1 MVNRCSW
8 HSTVPSTSPSMI
20 KSSRAKIWPLMVTF
34 LPNAAGPPLRV
45 EIGSGSKTLEGDDMV
60 FVSLLGVSVDGAAEA
75 GDAPAG
81 LSGRCG
87 SSSCVRLLH
96 MGRRLLDLAHSIV
109 LPETLPPMK
118 ECGSMS
124 LRKYSQRL

>member
-1 MVNRCSW
+1 
-8 HSTVPSTSPSMI
+8 
-20 KSSRAKIWPLMVTF
+20 MVTF
-34 LPNAAGPPLRV
+34 LPNAAGPLLRV

-75 GDAPAG
+75 GGAPAG

-96 MGRRLLDLAHSIV
+96 MWKASPRLGSFNGTTRNTSQTEGCD
-109 LPETLPPMK
+109 
-118 ECGSMS
+118 SMS